1 MRPHEKAIATH
12 QDRMNRVYQRLR
24 WFTPR
29 GWSCL
34 TPLVKYSPER
44 VRAVLLAITFV
55 MCATWVGL
63 ELKDKAEPY
72 PIGWT
77 LSWIGAGL
85 AGCIPAFFFAPCV
98 RSLIHRFS
106 TEPALG
112 HKVERMILSIKKD
125 ERLVEIMEGWLEKN
139 GGSVLTKK
147 QCCALYSARE
157 ELNRLE
163 AQEADRLQ
171 GLALLEA
178 AFGSVNRARA
188 KGLSQALEE
197 KWEAPTVAAPPK
209 KARL

>member
-1 MRPHEKAIATH
+1 M
-12 QDRMNRVYQRLR
+12 
-24 WFTPR
+24 
-29 GWSCL
+29 
-34 TPLVKYSPER
+34 
-44 VRAVLLAITFV
+44 
-55 MCATWVGL
+55 
-63 ELKDKAEPY
+63 KDKAGPY
-72 PIGWT
+72 PIAWT

-85 AGCIPAFFFAPCV
+85 AGCVPAFFFAPCV

-147 QCCALYSARE
+147 QCGALYYARV

-163 AQEADRLQ
+163 AQETDRLQ

-197 KWEAPTVAAPPK
+197 KWEAPAVAAPPK